1 MNDQL
6 EKFILDNRDEFDV
19 YEPSPEVWNRIE
31 KDIHKKKRLSL
42 KGVLY
47 RAAAVVV
54 IFMLSYVAH
63 DLINRDKTQISET
76 QGAELENYVDKIP
89 ELAEAKAYYTS
100 QVNTKLAEIEP
111 MLEGNP
117 ELGDDIMKDLSELDS
132 VYNNLKADL
141 LDNIA
146 NKEIIEAMIQNYRLK
161 LEILEELQ
169 MELLNDDKNEDYE
182 TNNQFEI

>member
-19 YEPSPEVWNRIE
+19 YEPSPDVWNKIE
-31 KDIHKKKRLSL
+31 KDLHKKKRLSL

-47 RAAAVVV
+47 RAAAVAV
-54 IFMLSYVAH
+54 IFMLSYLAH
-63 DLINRDKTQISET
+63 DLINRDKTQISEN
-76 QGAELENYVDKIP
+76 QDAELENYVDKIP

-100 QVNTKLAEIEP
+100 QVNSKLAEIKP
-111 MLEGNP
+111 MLESDP
-117 ELGDDIMKDLSELDS
+117 ELSDDIMTDLSELDS
-132 VYNNLKADL
+132 IYENLKVDL
-141 LDNIA
+141 LDNVA

-169 MELLNDDKNEDYE
+169 MELLNDEKTEDYE

>member
-19 YEPSPEVWNRIE
+19 YDPSPDVWNRIE
-31 KDIHKKKRLSL
+31 KDLHKKKQFSL
-42 KGVLY
+42 KTVLW

-63 DLINRDKTQISET
+63 DFIGRDKTKVTER
-76 QGAELENYVDKIP
+76 QGTELENYVDKIP
-89 ELAEAKAYYTS
+89 ELAEAKAYYTK
-100 QVNTKLAEIEP
+100 QVNSKLEEIKP
-111 MLEGNP
+111 MLDSNP
-117 ELGDDIMKDLSELDS
+117 GLSDDIMKDLSELDS
-132 VYNNLKADL
+132 IYNNLKKDL

-146 NKEIIEAMIQNYRLK
+146 NQEIVEAMIQNYRLK

-169 MELLNDDKNEDYE
+169 MELLNDEKNDDYE
-182 TNNQFEI
+182 TSNRYEI